1 MSEQTKFEIALA
13 RSEQRALHTDFDQH
27 IIEENGE
34 FIVHDDGNGTL
45 PQWRIDQIVFTV
57 SGKLCLEDLGQANW
71 LDDALPVQIEMGWL
85 EHFNE
90 SELPY

>member
-1 MSEQTKFEIALA
+1 MG
-13 RSEQRALHTDFDQH
+13 RRRAPRPAAVRRFDQH

-34 FIVHDDGNGTL
+34 SIVHDDGNGTL

-57 SGKLCLEDLGQANW
+57 PGKLCLEDLGQANW